1 LELIERLSFQ
11 LDELISSAPKRQ
23 GVFITFEGGDGAGK
37 TTQIRLLSE
46 KLQAC
51 HLPHLVTR
59 EPGGTPSGEKIRALL
74 VKGAPEGWDG
84 ISEAF
89 LVAAARREHLRNLI
103 WPALQAGT
111 WVLCDRFSDSTFAY
125 QGFGHQL
132 GIPFVQTLHH
142 LTMGDFQPDLTFLL
156 QLEENFGL
164 GRKKKMPLSEDR
176 YESFNGEFHK
186 RVSEGYQSLLN
197 IESGRFVPLNA
208 EVPMDELASRI
219 WETLEERG
227 LLKEVLPNAH
237 PS

>member
-1 LELIERLSFQ
+1 M
-11 LDELISSAPKRQ
+11 DELIFSSPKKQ
-23 GVFITFEGGDGAGK
+23 GIFITFEGGDGAGK

-46 KLQAC
+46 KLQAY

-59 EPGGTPSGEKIRALL
+59 EPGGTPSSEKIRALL
-74 VKGAPEGWDG
+74 VKGSPEGWDG

-103 WPALQAGT
+103 WPALQAGK

-156 QLEENFGL
+156 QLEEKFGL
-164 GRKKKMPLSEDR
+164 RRKKKMPLSEDR
-176 YESFNGEFHK
+176 YESFNDEFHK
-186 RVSEGYQSLLN
+186 RVAEGYKSLLN
-197 IESGRFVPLNA
+197 MESRRFVSLNA
-208 EVPMDELASRI
+208 EFSIDELASRI
-219 WETLEERG
+219 WNTLEEKG
-227 LLKEVLPNAH
+227 FLNEVLSNGH
-237 PS
+237 PSQD